1 MKVICLAAGN
11 SLLEETRPV
20 PAPGAGEI
28 LIQVYAAGVTPTE
41 LIWYPTTR
49 TKGGDPRTAAVPCHE
64 FSGVVAALGDSAGG
78 FQIGDKVFGMNDWF
92 AEGALAE
99 YCVTVPSSVALLPD
113 HLSHVEAASVPIGA
127 LTAWQGLFDRSKLA
141 AGERVLVHGGAGA
154 VGHYAVQ
161 LAHLHGARVIATAS
175 SADQDF
181 VSSLGAEQ
189 VIDYRG
195 IPFEQLVHDV
205 DVVFDTVG
213 GEILSR
219 SWPVLA
225 PGGRMVTVGAG
236 SENQE
241 EERIKKAF
249 FIVEPDQQQLVEVG
263 KLLDAGT
270 IRTFVAAVV
279 PLSQSPDAF
288 AGKLVR
294 RGRGKIVVEVL
305 PESTPPK

>member
-1 MKVICLAAGN
+1 MKVICLATGN
-11 SLLEETRPV
+11 SLVEETRPV
-20 PAPGAGEI
+20 PSPGAGEI
-28 LIQVYAAGVTPTE
+28 LIQVHAAGVTPTE
-41 LIWYPTTR
+41 LIWYPTTH
-49 TKGGDPRTAAVPCHE
+49 TKSGDPRTAAVPCHE
-64 FSGVVAALGDSAGG
+64 FSGVVAALGDSASG
-78 FQIGDKVFGMNDWF
+78 FRVGDKVFGMNDWF

-99 YCVTVPSSVALLPD
+99 YCVTVPSSVALVPE
-113 HLSHVEAASVPIGA
+113 HLSHAKAASVPIGA
-127 LTAWQGLFDRSKLA
+127 LTAWQGLFDRAKLVP
-141 AGERVLVHGGAGA
+141 GEKILIHGGAGA
-154 VGHYAVQ
+154 VGLYAVQ
-161 LAHLHGARVIATAS
+161 LARMKGAHVIATAS
-175 SADQDF
+175 FADLDF

-195 IPFEQLVHDV
+195 IPFEQLVRDV

-213 GEILSR
+213 GETLSR
-219 SWPVLA
+219 SWSLLA

-249 FIVEPDQQQLVEVG
+249 FIVEPNQQQLMEVG

-270 IRTFVAAVV
+270 IRTFVASVI
-279 PLSQSPDAF
+279 PLSQAPDAF
-288 AGKLVR
+288 TGKLVR